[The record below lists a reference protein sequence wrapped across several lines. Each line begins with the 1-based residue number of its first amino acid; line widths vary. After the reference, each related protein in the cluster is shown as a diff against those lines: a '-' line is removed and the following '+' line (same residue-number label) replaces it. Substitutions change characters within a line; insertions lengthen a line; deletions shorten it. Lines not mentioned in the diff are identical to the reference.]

1 MIFTLH
7 NSQQAHTVLKDLW
20 PKIKETLQA
29 GKQLRLEVKKAN
41 RSNEQN
47 DMFHAL
53 IDKIT
58 KEMKVAGSDWDAEI
72 KEGIETQRPLQNLYA
87 LAPTQYTPIET
98 EFNNA
103 LNRKTTDDDTHP
115 SPADRF
121 RLVAQL
127 KNPVCAPRPGEVWD
141 LFKDRE
147 AITREMMATLE
158 QRIAQY
164 RADKAAPAAQE

>member
-53 IDKIT
+53 IDKIY
-58 KEMKVAGSDWDAEI
+58 KAMKVIGSAWSADDWKRLLIDQWAHETGRKI
-72 KEGIETQRPLQNLYA
+72 GKVAPSLDGERVVQLGLQSHKFTVEEGSEFIEWLMAWMADKGIEAWWMT
-87 LAPTQYTPIET
+87 
-98 EFNNA
+98 
-103 LNRKTTDDDTHP
+103 NRQPKP
-115 SPADRF
+115 N
-121 RLVAQL
+121 V
-127 KNPVCAPRPGEVWD
+127 
-141 LFKDRE
+141 
-147 AITREMMATLE
+147 
-158 QRIAQY
+158 
-164 RADKAAPAAQE
+164 